1 MGRIRGKG
9 RKQSAVAAGDDA
21 VTGEDEKIPMRRRGR
36 PQKPLK
42 GEIEEEEKSEKI
54 EEENDEDDNNT
65 LSSVLSKTSKNQVA
79 TENGRKRKRTT
90 KIKDH
95 ADSVKEENGAGT
107 NTNTTDLIKSVG
119 FRQNGSRRKNKPRRA
134 AEVGVECK

>member
-9 RKQSAVAAGDDA
+9 KKQSIVAAGDDA
-21 VTGEDEKIPMRRRGR
+21 VTGEDEKIPIRRRGR

-42 GEIEEEEKSEKI
+42 DEIEEGEKSEKI

-65 LSSVLSKTSKNQVA
+65 LSSVLIKSSKNQPA
-79 TENGRKRKRTT
+79 KENGRKRKRPSL
-90 KIKDH
+90 IKDH
-95 ADSVKEENGAGT
+95 ADSVKEENDVGT
-107 NTNTTDLIKSVG
+107 NANTTDLVKSVG